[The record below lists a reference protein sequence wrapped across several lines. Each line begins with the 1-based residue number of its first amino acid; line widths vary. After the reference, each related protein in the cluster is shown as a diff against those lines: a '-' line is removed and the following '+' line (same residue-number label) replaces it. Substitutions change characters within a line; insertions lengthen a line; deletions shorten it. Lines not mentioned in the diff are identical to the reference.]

1 MCKMSIF
8 EEVSHYFV
16 YFVFPKRATC
26 VAYFK
31 KLSMI
36 IVPLC
41 EPVKITKFCIV
52 QCPSIPANHWKLILI
67 VIEF

>member
-16 YFVFPKRATC
+16 YFAFPKRGTC
-26 VAYFK
+26 AAYFNM
-31 KLSMI
+31 LNVI

-41 EPVKITKFCIV
+41 EPMKITIIV
-52 QCPSIPANHWKLILI
+52 QCPSILTNH
-67 VIEF
+67 